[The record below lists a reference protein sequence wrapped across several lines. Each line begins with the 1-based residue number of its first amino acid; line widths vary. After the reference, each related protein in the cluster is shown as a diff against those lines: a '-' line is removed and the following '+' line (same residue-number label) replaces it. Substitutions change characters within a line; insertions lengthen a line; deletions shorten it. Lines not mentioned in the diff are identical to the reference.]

1 MLHLGIAS
9 SAQSL
14 LKAIQ
19 GGSADTADLRRM
31 LNKRA
36 GKTTLLWTSGHHGI
50 AGNGEAHP
58 CPKQAAAITDGA
70 PQPVSFAA
78 ASALIRLKILLFSKI
93 KRLLTYLR
101 TSWSQPPPPQGVRQS
116 VLHDSRPKM
125 PVLRR

>member
-19 GGSADTADLRRM
+19 SGSADTVDVRST

-36 GKTTLLWTSGHHGI
+36 GKTTLPWIPGHHGV
-50 AGNGEAHP
+50 AGNGEAHT

-78 ASALIRLKILLFSKI
+78 ASALIR
-93 KRLLTYLR
+93 
-101 TSWSQPPPPQGVRQS
+101 
-116 VLHDSRPKM
+116 
-125 PVLRR
+125 